1 MRSRIKAACRG
12 GVVGLV
18 VAIVAMFVA
27 MPGPAQAAGL
37 CDRHPELAVCKA
49 ADRAKAAL
57 VVGKAVARTQL
68 GALVLGHLRQGIGE
82 VAGHAL
88 EEAARSLDEVGK
100 AIDAGDVSR
109 ANQAL
114 DHFREDALQPL
125 RDTVVATSVVVKSL
139 PELAAIAKTAIAQF
153 NALPDLD
160 IHIDVAALEANNRGL
175 AATAAG
181 IAQAAAQ
188 LDASAAQIRT
198 AMAQAD
204 RDFAGARR
212 DLAAANAI
220 LAEANRTL
228 DKFTATPW
236 MPVGGLSLKGITFD
250 FDEAFGHPT
259 RSGSL
264 NPDVKAVL
272 SAVTDVLPGIGSV
285 KSAVEAIAGKDAF
298 TQQELD
304 GFERALYGMA
314 AIPVGGGA
322 LKKLLAVERAA
333 KVSRGIELA
342 AKNGSKGWRE
352 SFDALPLGKNSG
364 VKTVSSATELRTLF
378 DHWTAGAQ
386 KLPPRGDKI
395 PDVFALPDGTT
406 IQWRLTS
413 KSSGETIDIVTA
425 DGKRLKVH
433 LDG

>member
-1 MRSRIKAACRG
+1 MRSRIQAVRRG

-18 VAIVAMFVA
+18 VAIFAMLITVS
-27 MPGPAQAAGL
+27 PAQASIL

-68 GALVLGHLRQGIGE
+68 GALVLGHIRQGIAE

-88 EEAARSLDEVGK
+88 KEAAQTLDEAGK
-100 AIDAGDVSR
+100 AIEAGDIPR

-114 DHFREDALQPL
+114 DQFREDSLQPL

-139 PELAAIAKTAIAQF
+139 PELAAIAKSAIAQF

-188 LDASAAQIRT
+188 LEDSAAQIRV

-204 RDFAGARR
+204 RDFAGAKR
-212 DLAAANAI
+212 DLTAANAI
-220 LAEANRTL
+220 LADANRTL

-259 RSGSL
+259 HSGSL

-272 SAVTDVLPGIGSV
+272 STVTDFLPGIGSV

-298 TQQELD
+298 TQRELD

-314 AIPVGGGA
+314 AVPVGGGA

-333 KVSRGIELA
+333 KVSRAIELA
-342 AKNGSKGWRE
+342 AKNGAKDWRV
-352 SFDALPLGKNSG
+352 SFDALPQGKNSG
-364 VKTVSSATELRTLF
+364 VKVVSNATELRTLF
-378 DHWTAGAQ
+378 DHWTAGARR
-386 KLPPRGDKI
+386 LPPRGDKI
-395 PDVFALPDGTT
+395 PDVYDLGGGVTV
-406 IQWRLTS
+406 QWRNMS
-413 KSSGETIDIVTA
+413 RSGGETIDFDTPL
-425 DGKRLKVH
+425 KEKLKVH
-433 LDG
+433 VDG

>member
-1 MRSRIKAACRG
+1 MRFRAQAAARRG

-18 VAIVAMFVA
+18 VAIIAMLVAM
-27 MPGPAQAAGL
+27 PAQAAGL

-49 ADRAKAAL
+49 ADRAKTAL

-68 GALVLGHLRQGIGE
+68 GALVLGHLRQGIGQ

-88 EEAARSLDEVGK
+88 DEAAQTLAEVGK
-100 AIDAGDVSR
+100 AIDAGDISR
-109 ANQAL
+109 AHQAL
-114 DHFREDALQPL
+114 DEFSEDSLQQL
-125 RDTVVATSVVVKSL
+125 RDTVVATRIVVKSL

-160 IHIDVAALEANNRGL
+160 IHIDLAALEANNRGL

-188 LDASAAQIRT
+188 LDYSAARIRT

-204 RDFAGARR
+204 RDFAGAKR

-220 LAEANRTL
+220 LADANKTL
-228 DKFTATPW
+228 DKFTSTPW
-236 MPVGGLSLKGITFD
+236 MPVGGLSLKGIKFD
-250 FDEAFGHPT
+250 FDEAFGHPAH
-259 RSGSL
+259 SGSL
-264 NPDVKAVL
+264 NPDVAAVL
-272 SAVTDVLPGIGSV
+272 SAVTDFVPGVGSI

-314 AIPVGGGA
+314 AVPIAGGT
-322 LKKLLAVERAA
+322 LKKLVAVERAA

-342 AKNGSKGWRE
+342 AKNGAKDWRV
-352 SFDALPLGKNSG
+352 SFDALPQGKNSG
-364 VKTVSSATELRTLF
+364 VRTVSSTTELRTLF
-378 DHWTAGAQ
+378 DHWTAGTQ
-386 KLPPRGDKI
+386 KLPSRGDKI
-395 PDVFALPDGTT
+395 PDVFTLQDGTT

-413 KSSGETIDIVTA
+413 KTSGETIDIATA